1 MFLVPV
7 TRSTSELARSFDRLF
22 DDSFDRFFGAGGAGG
37 AEGTLRSPSLDVAE
51 TDRGYN
57 VAIDLP
63 GVTKEDVKITI
74 EGRHVNVSAR
84 TQREETKKEGERVIY
99 RERSSSSF
107 ARAFTLPEEVDQE
120 SSQAKL
126 ENGVLTLTLAKKR
139 VVAAKQLTI
148 N

>member
-7 TRSTSELARSFDRLF
+7 TRSTSDLARSFDRLF
-22 DDSFDRFFGAGGAGG
+22 DDNFDRFFGAGNGEGA
-37 AEGTLRSPSLDVAE
+37 LRSPSLDVAE
-51 TDRGYN
+51 TERGYK
-57 VAIDLP
+57 VSIDLP
-63 GVTKEDVKITI
+63 GVAKEDVKITI

-99 RERSSSSF
+99 RERASASF

-126 ENGVLTLTLAKKR
+126 ENGVLLLELSKKR

>member
-7 TRSTSELARSFDRLF
+7 TRSASDLARSFDRLF
-22 DDSFDRFFGAGGAGG
+22 DDNFDRFFGNAGSDSA
-37 AEGTLRSPSLDVAE
+37 LRSPSLDVAE
-51 TDRGYN
+51 TERGYK

-63 GVTKEDVKITI
+63 GVAKEDVKITI
-74 EGRHVNVSAR
+74 EGRHVHVGAR
-84 TQREETKKEGERVIY
+84 SQREDAKKEGERVIY

-126 ENGVLTLTLAKKR
+126 ENGVLLLDLAKKR
-139 VVAAKQLTI
+139 VVAAKPLTI